1 MGQETS
7 GVKATPHP
15 KMQIGCSEALE
26 KWDPHPRS
34 SKDLAITAWSWAK
47 LEAMGSPKSLSAFA
61 KNRRRPNLLL
71 IIFHQDSRRSLKWPV
86 GGCWGARHGHGFR
99 PGSESAADGSPL
111 RFHSGCNRRPRAAEC
126 WGLGQ
131 LVWLGEKTRD
141 GAPKQASTK
150 NKQTNT
156 IVINSTFMIYEHRF
170 TFAKERLK
178 HVETRRF
185 LGPAGC
191 QHFVGVGSHPLQRS
205 TSPLFHGRAGRET
218 WGTHGDPG

>member
-1 MGQETS
+1 MVLGQIGGHDIPKISLCVCE
-7 GVKATPHP
+7 KPATPKFVAHHLP
-15 KMQIGCSEALE
+15 
-26 KWDPHPRS
+26 
-34 SKDLAITAWSWAK
+34 
-47 LEAMGSPKSLSAFA
+47 
-61 KNRRRPNLLL
+61 
-71 IIFHQDSRRSLKWPV
+71 SRRSLKWPV
-86 GGCWGARHGHGFR
+86 GGLAMVMACHGFR

-111 RFHSGCNRRPRAAEC
+111 RFHSGSNRRPRATEC
-126 WGLGQ
+126 GGLGQ
-131 LVWLGEKTRD
+131 LVWLGKR
-141 GAPKQASTK
+141 GMVLPNKHPQK
-150 NKQTNT
+150 KQTNT
-156 IVINSTFMIYEHRF
+156 IVMNSTFMIYEHRF